1 MPSKDNKLENIIDL
15 IANEVGVMMKSEHES
30 GKSLSKADPGEE
42 SPGEKKPEGSSI
54 EGTTDEAGSDDGGDS
69 APPSDDAS
77 SEAPPADDS
86 ASGAPPAGGE
96 GAPTG
101 DPAADASAG
110 AISPEA
116 IEGEIAHLSVE
127 ELKMYL
133 LAFKSALVKK
143 LGVGGAPAGG
153 PPMDGA
159 TPPPAPA
166 GAPGADPGADPSM
179 GDPAMGKG
187 EMDDQSGKV
196 TTGTMAKSEGFKA
209 LAEVSTLKKAL
220 AGKDEEIAALKKSM
234 EEGVERIAVG
244 FQNIMNKATAQ
255 RKSASG
261 ISFVTKPG
269 TMAKSEKSA
278 VDVMTLDSTSLT
290 KALRDMTAK
299 PDLKKSDRDLITR
312 FQLDQEP
319 REKLA
324 HLFVT
329 E

>member
-77 SEAPPADDS
+77 SDAPPADDS
-86 ASGAPPAGGE
+86 ASGAPPAGGDA
-96 GAPTG
+96 APTG
-101 DPAADASAG
+101 DPAADAGAG

-116 IEGEIAHLSVE
+116 IEAEIAHLSVE

-166 GAPGADPGADPSM
+166 DGAGAPPPGADGT
-179 GDPAMGKG
+179 DPAMGKG

-209 LAEVSTLKKAL
+209 LAEVTTLKKAL
-220 AGKDEEIAALKKSM
+220 ADKDGEIAALKKSM

-244 FQNIMNKATAQ
+244 FQNIITKATAQ

-269 TMAKSEKSA
+269 TMAKSEKTA
-278 VDVMTLDSTSLT
+278 VDVMTLDTTSLT

-312 FQLDQEP
+312 FQLGQEP